1 MCSRLPFWNCSF
13 KQRLILEMTYV
24 TAASNV
30 LVVQTSFVAE
40 KEIIIFFLNHFREK
54 STKSLWSH
62 QQHPPGSWS
71 QPGAKTLLNF
81 QAYLLKCFT
90 QIYVW
95 LRCVLLFS
103 QTFPQEKDMLLDAAM
118 TGVQW
123 SSSKSQ
129 LILINSSTSC
139 FADPIQI
146 SGIPYSCS
154 YSKYFGLTHNL
165 DVNYNYPQANALSNH
180 RHTAWVPK
188 AQRTISS
195 S

>member
-1 MCSRLPFWNCSF
+1 MCFRLPFWNCSF
-13 KQRLILEMTYV
+13 KQRLILEITYV

-40 KEIIIFFLNHFREK
+40 KEIIIFFLNQFREK

-71 QPGAKTLLNF
+71 QPGAKTLQKLL
-81 QAYLLKCFT
+81 AYLLKCFT
-90 QIYVW
+90 QIYFYFPK
-95 LRCVLLFS
+95 LFPRRRTCCWM
-103 QTFPQEKDMLLDAAM
+103 QQWQECNEAVPSLNWFLS
-118 TGVQW
+118 TPRLPVVQ
-123 SSSKSQ
+123 
-129 LILINSSTSC
+129 I
-139 FADPIQI
+139 PIQI

-165 DVNYNYPQANALSNH
+165 DANYNYPQANALSNH